1 MGKISTLLNR
11 RSFFRM
17 GVGVTLAA
25 GASNAIFRVYPLTA
39 YHFISEGT
47 ARTIF
52 WCSVAIGVFGIIC
65 ISIAAFRHFI
75 SKPQA
80 QVEINKPR
88 KTGIRMQGGK
98 GKFRNTKIRNM
109 DVGIE
114 TTDTDLEAEDT
125 DIE

>member
-1 MGKISTLLNR
+1 MGAGGTLVSVAYN
-11 RSFFRM
+11 
-17 GVGVTLAA
+17 T
-25 GASNAIFRVYPLTA
+25 IIQVYPLTD

-52 WCSVAIGVFGIIC
+52 WHSVAIGVFGIIC
-65 ISIAAFRHFI
+65 ILIAVYRHFI

-80 QVEINKPR
+80 QVEINNPQ